1 MFQVLT
7 NETDYSL
14 YVGLKVGCVVTQI
27 MDSMNDNDGGRFNK
41 RIQKAFVKTDTGLK
55 GQISG
60 FEVS

>member
-14 YVGLKVGCVVTQI
+14 HVGLKVGCVVTQI